1 MSSPRNT
8 GSLVGGALLITFG
21 VLVLLGQVF
30 QGYDFWGNFWPFIII
45 GFGALFF
52 VAMLAGGRS
61 LAGLAVPGT
70 IFTVIGLMLFY
81 QNLTDHWESWSY
93 GWTMILMSVGL
104 GIFLMGAWGG
114 NADQR
119 RSGLQLL
126 RLGLVLFVIF
136 GAFFELI
143 FTAGEPFSL
152 RSAFFPAAL
161 ILLGLYLVISRSRI
175 FKGVTDSVDDDSAI
189 SPKEES

>member
-8 GSLVGGALLITFG
+8 GTVVGGALLIAFG
-21 VLVLLGQVF
+21 ALILLGQVF
-30 QGYDFWGNFWPFIII
+30 QGFDFWGNFWPFIII

-52 VAMLAGGRS
+52 IAMLSGGRS
-61 LAGLAVPGT
+61 LSGLAIPGS

-93 GWTMILMSVGL
+93 GWTVIIMAVGA
-104 GIFLMGAWGG
+104 GIFLMGAWGA
-114 NADQR
+114 NPDQR
-119 RSGLQLL
+119 KSGLQLL
-126 RLGLVLFVIF
+126 RIGLVLFVIF

-143 FTAGEPFSL
+143 FTAGQPLSL

-161 ILLGLYLVISRSRI
+161 ILLGLYLLVTRSGLL
-175 FKGVTDSVDDDSAI
+175 KSESESSKEDAAI
-189 SPKEES
+189 PPKEES